1 MTASWL
7 KEFQK
12 YIADIQIFRTFEEE
26 LLHFGIIF
34 KFPNGYGVKLE
45 FEADT
50 FIMCT
55 DDYIKPAINLHVEM
69 LDKNGM
75 QYSEESF
82 KLVRTNSFPVRH
94 REQFVDV
101 EYVEEYLKCVYKME
115 ETQK

>member
-1 MTASWL
+1 MAVSWL
-7 KEFQK
+7 KDFQK
-12 YIADIQIFRTFEEE
+12 HIVDIQIFRLFEEE

-69 LDKNGM
+69 LDKNGA

-82 KLVRTNSFPVRH
+82 NTARTDAFPVKH
-94 REQFVDV
+94 RIQFVEFEDV
-101 EYVEEYLKCVYKME
+101 ELYLKCVYE
-115 ETQK
+115 LTSL